1 MSRSDDELQRA
12 TGHVVYELGALVNC
26 YRELRMAESD
36 DNLLAANSYLEA
48 MLVHARCLIEF
59 IAKEPTRE
67 HRDIHRYDYL
77 PDWDLV
83 DPTNRDEARLL
94 HDQIS
99 KHLAH
104 LSWERVK
111 VPSDDFPRWPYRL
124 PGFVVKLFEKFV
136 RELQKVDAGKPW
148 LPLFVE
154 GVQSARGKVPD
165 VPPSVGATTTSESVV
180 THTNFPRKPGA
191 K

>member
-26 YRELRMAESD
+26 YRALRIAEND
-36 DNLLAANSYLEA
+36 DNVLAANFYLEA

-59 IAKEPTRE
+59 IAKPKDER
-67 HRDIHRYDYL
+67 HIHRHDYL
-77 PDWDLV
+77 PGWELT

-94 HDQIS
+94 YNQIS

-104 LSWERVK
+104 LSWERAEMATEE
-111 VPSDDFPRWPYRL
+111 SYLWSYRL

-136 RELQKVDAGKPW
+136 RELQNVDAGKPW

-165 VPPSVGATTTSESVV
+165 VPPSGGATTTSESVV
-180 THTNFPRKPGA
+180 THTNLPRKRG
-191 K
+191 